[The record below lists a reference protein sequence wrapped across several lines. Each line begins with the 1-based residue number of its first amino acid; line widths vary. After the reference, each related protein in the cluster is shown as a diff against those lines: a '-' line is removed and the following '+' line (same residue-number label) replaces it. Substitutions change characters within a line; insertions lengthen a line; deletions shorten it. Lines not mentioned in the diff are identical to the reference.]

1 MSGYMMVK
9 HSHMTLAVLSLL
21 FFILRAGWAISG
33 SGLLTRPFVR
43 IAPHVIDTLLVAC
56 GLYLVFFIGMQPFV
70 VAKLIGLVLYIVLGT
85 MAIKRAP
92 TARQRAVY
100 AVLAVLT
107 FAYIMGAAIRH
118 SPWSWFSATLGT

>member
-9 HSHMTLAVLSLL
+9 HSHMTLAILSLL

-33 SGLLTRPFVR
+33 STLLTRPFVR
-43 IAPHVIDTLLVAC
+43 IAPHVIDTLLLAC
-56 GLYLVFFIGMQPFV
+56 GLYLLSFIGMQSFI

-85 MAIKRAP
+85 MAIKRAQ
-92 TARQRAVY
+92 TSGQKAVY

-118 SPWSWFSATLGT
+118 SPWSWFSSALGA